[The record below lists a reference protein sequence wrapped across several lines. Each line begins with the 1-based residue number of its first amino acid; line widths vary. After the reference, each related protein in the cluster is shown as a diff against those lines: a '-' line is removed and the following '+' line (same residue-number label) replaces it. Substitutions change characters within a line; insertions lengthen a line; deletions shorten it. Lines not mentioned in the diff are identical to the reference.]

1 MEKKRLIEK
10 EQVLNQQIDQAKK
23 DIETYREKEKEL
35 TKKIEDMVSAPALHR
50 ENTRGSIRK

>member
-1 MEKKRLIEK
+1 
-10 EQVLNQQIDQAKK
+10 VLNQQIDQAKK

-35 TKKIEDMVSAPALHR
+35 TKKIEDMESAPALHR